1 MKYKKITI
9 YKYKLCEPLVIPVPE
24 LSGYTVENPYFSII
38 GGVMTISKN
47 YAWDGPSGPTIDTKN
62 SMIASLVH
70 DVLYQCIRKKYLP
83 ISAKEIADKIFHKL
97 CRKNG
102 MSWVR
107 AGYFYLGVKWFG
119 KKHVIP
125 PNVKTEKI
133 LTA

>member
-9 YKYKLCEPLVIPVPE
+9 YKYKLCEPLSISIPE
-24 LSGYTVENPYFSII
+24 LSSYTIETPYFTIKN
-38 GGVMTISKN
+38 GVMVISKN

-62 SMIASLVH
+62 SMMPSLVH
-70 DVLYQCIRKKYLP
+70 DVLYQCIREKYLP
-83 ISAKEIADKIFHKL
+83 ISTKSIADKTFHKL

-102 MSWVR
+102 MSAIR

-125 PNVKTEKI
+125 PNSNTEKI
-133 LTA
+133 LLA